1 MRLSRGSLC
10 VALIGLG
17 FLPSGASAAKYA
29 GEFMRLGLGARAWG
43 YGGAAVAHTSDAT
56 SVYWNPALLSALP
69 SRDVMVMHSETF
81 GSLLNYNAA
90 AFSLPSS
97 KSEKPL
103 GVGFAV
109 YGLSGGGVNRTAL
122 ADPSQ
127 PISPTNQPRV
137 VETVGHGDWALY
149 AGMGRG
155 LSEQWSLGATLKVM
169 YRDLVDVSGVGLGID
184 AGATYRPA
192 PIWNFGLVVYDLT
205 TSLLSYS
212 NGTKEYVTPRAALGF
227 AVKPG
232 GDRFR
237 FSLMAD
243 GLFEFEGREEA
254 AQFHVGE
261 VSGEV
266 RWGAELLYRNAVAV
280 RGGMNAESP
289 TLGVG
294 VTFGRFSVDGAWS
307 GAETLDDSYRVS
319 LSHSW

>member
-1 MRLSRGSLC
+1 LRLSRGTLC
-10 VALIGLG
+10 LAFIIPCLA
-17 FLPSGASAAKYA
+17 PSSAGAAKYA

-43 YGGAAVAHTSDAT
+43 YGGAAVAHSADAT
-56 SVYWNPALLSALP
+56 SVYWNPALLSSLS

-90 AFSLPSS
+90 AFGLPSR

-122 ADPSQ
+122 ADPTQ

-155 LSEQWSLGATLKVM
+155 LSEAWSLGATLKFM
-169 YRDLVDVSGVGLGID
+169 YRDLVDVTGIGFGID
-184 AGATYRPA
+184 AGASYRPA
-192 PIWNFGLVVYDLT
+192 PAWNFGLAVYDLT
-205 TSLLSYS
+205 TSLLSYD
-212 NGTKEYVTPRAALGF
+212 NGTKEYVTPRAALGV

-237 FSLMAD
+237 LSLLAD
-243 GLFEFEGREEA
+243 GLFEFEGRQEA
-254 AQFHVGE
+254 AQFYVGE
-261 VSGEV
+261 VSCDV

-280 RGGMNAESP
+280 RGGMNAKDP

-319 LSHSW
+319 LSHAW

>member
-1 MRLSRGSLC
+1 MHPRHGTLC
-10 VALIGLG
+10 LAFLGL
-17 FLPSGASAAKYA
+17 FLTPAAASAAKYA

-43 YGGAAVAHTSDAT
+43 YGGASVAWSADAT

-69 SRDVMVMHSETF
+69 RRDLMIMHSETF
-81 GSLLNYNAA
+81 GSLLNHNAA
-90 AFSLPSS
+90 AFGMPSK

-127 PISPTNQPRV
+127 PISPSNQPYI

-155 LSEQWSLGATLKVM
+155 LSEHWSLGATLKFL
-169 YRDLVDVSGVGLGID
+169 YRDLVDITGIGLGID

-192 PIWNFGLVVYDLT
+192 PAWNFGLSVYDLT

-212 NGTKEYVTPRAALGF
+212 NGTKEYVNPRAALGL
-227 AVKPG
+227 AVRPG

-237 FSLMAD
+237 VSLLAD

-261 VSGEV
+261 VSCDV
-266 RWGAELLYRNAVAV
+266 RWGAELLYRGAVAV
-280 RGGMNAESP
+280 RGGMNAENP

-294 VTFGRFSVDGAWS
+294 VTFGHFSVDGAWS